1 MIAFHY
7 KVQVEHQQHAWV
19 GLSSSEIVNRIS
31 IIGNFID
38 GVKIVKYSLAPV
50 LERIF
55 NHSVSSPPILWLD

>member
-19 GLSSSEIVNRIS
+19 GPSSSEIVDR
-31 IIGNFID
+31 IIGNLID
-38 GVKIVKYSLAPV
+38 SVKIVKYSLV

-55 NHSVSSPPILWLD
+55 NYSMSSPPILWLD